1 MIVTALACKHDRITP
16 TLNLHDA
23 ADDCDLDYCAH
34 QTVNRR
40 VDVALS
46 NSFGF
51 GGLNTCLVLGKY
63 QEHAQ

>member
-1 MIVTALACKHDRITP
+1 
-16 TLNLHDA
+16 
-23 ADDCDLDYCAH
+23 
-34 QTVNRR
+34 
-40 VDVALS
+40 VALS